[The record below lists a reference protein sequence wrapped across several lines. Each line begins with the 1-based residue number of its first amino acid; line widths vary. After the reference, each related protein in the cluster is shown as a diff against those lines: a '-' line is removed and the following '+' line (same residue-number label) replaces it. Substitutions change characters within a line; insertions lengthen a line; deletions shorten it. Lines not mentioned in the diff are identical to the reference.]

1 MYFATVSYTE
11 YLPHPALQS
20 YIDAYWTVRISG
32 EAKPWEHRVLPDCC
46 TDIIFQQ
53 SESVLVGTM
62 TTFKDTI
69 QLPGSLSIGIRF
81 KPGAISAFYTLN
93 LNEVTNLAVPYQDK
107 QLAEIIKRGKDLP
120 RQLDYYFLD
129 KLNIQ
134 HPPIASVMQDIYAYK
149 GQLSVAD
156 LISKHAMSERKLERL
171 FKQHAG
177 VSVKG
182 MIKLVRFTNVLSAI
196 QNKSTANLTH
206 IAYDAGYYDQA
217 HLCNEIKSYTGLT
230 PAQL

>member
-1 MYFATVSYTE
+1 MSYSE

-20 YIDAYWTVRISG
+20 YIDAYWTVRIDG
-32 EAKPWEHRVLPDCC
+32 KAKPYEHRVLPDCC
-46 TDIIFQQ
+46 TDIIYRQG
-53 SESVLVGTM
+53 ESSLVGTM

-69 QLPGSLSIGIRF
+69 QTPGSFAIGIRF
-81 KPGAISAFYTLN
+81 KPGAISAFYKLN

-107 QLAEIIKRGKDLP
+107 QLAEIINRGKDL
-120 RQLDYYFLD
+120 RRKLDHYFLN
-129 KLNIQ
+129 KLNVP
-134 HPPIASVMQDIYAYK
+134 HPPLAAIMEDISASK

-156 LISKHAMSERKLERL
+156 LICRHAMSERKLERL
-171 FKQHAG
+171 FKLHTG

-196 QNKSTANLTH
+196 KNKSDVNLTH
-206 IAYDAGYYDQA
+206 IANAAGYYDQA
-217 HLCNEIKSYTGLT
+217 HLCNEVKSYTGLT

>member
-1 MYFATVSYTE
+1 MGYTE

-20 YIDAYWTVRISG
+20 YIDAYWTVHISG
-32 EAKPWEHRVLPDCC
+32 KGKPWEHRVLPDCC
-46 TDIIFQQ
+46 TDIIYHQ
-53 SESVLVGTM
+53 SQSMLVGTM

-69 QLPGSLSIGIRF
+69 QTQDSLTIGIRF
-81 KPGAISAFYTLN
+81 KPGAISAFYALN

-107 QLAEIIKRGKDLP
+107 QLAEIIKRGKDLQ
-120 RQLDYYFLD
+120 RKLDHYFLN

-134 HPPIASVMQDIYAYK
+134 HPPIASVMGDIYAYK

-156 LISKHAMSERKLERL
+156 LISRHAMSERKLERL

-196 QNKSTANLTH
+196 KSKSATNLTH
-206 IAYDAGYYDQA
+206 IAYAAGYYDQA
-217 HLCNEIKSYTGLT
+217 HLCNEVKLYTGLT

>member
-1 MYFATVSYTE
+1 VSYAE

-20 YIDAYWTVRISG
+20 YIDTYWTVRISG
-32 EAKPWEHRVLPDCC
+32 EGRPYEHRVLPDCC
-46 TDIIFQQ
+46 TDIIYHQG
-53 SESVLVGTM
+53 ESSLIGTM

-69 QLPGSLSIGIRF
+69 QIPGTFSIGIRF
-81 KPGAISAFYTLN
+81 KPGAISAFYRLN

-107 QLAEIIKRGKDLP
+107 QLAEIINRGKDLQ
-120 RQLDYYFLD
+120 RKLDHYFLN

-134 HPPIASVMQDIYAYK
+134 QQPIALVMEDISVFR

-156 LISKHAMSERKLERL
+156 LISRHAMSERKLERL
-171 FKQHAG
+171 FKLHTG

-182 MIKLVRFTNVLSAI
+182 MIKLVRFTNALNTI
-196 QNKSTANLTH
+196 KSKPEINLTQ
-206 IAYDAGYYDQA
+206 IAYAAGYYDQA
-217 HLCNEIKSYTGLT
+217 HLCNEIKAYTGLT